1 MEISIHWRHSG
12 AFIVNFEH
20 IPRFFSSVSIVDF
33 EQVNVSWVI
42 TLAVKV
48 ILYETFPKKQVSSGI
63 LLCKPVTLYWIWLL
77 IKMVSTASQLAF
89 TFFKPTLEALE
100 KSMKCVQS

>member
-33 EQVNVSWVI
+33 EQVNISWVI
-42 TLAVKV
+42 TLAV
-48 ILYETFPKKQVSSGI
+48 
-63 LLCKPVTLYWIWLL
+63 
-77 IKMVSTASQLAF
+77 
-89 TFFKPTLEALE
+89 
-100 KSMKCVQS
+100 